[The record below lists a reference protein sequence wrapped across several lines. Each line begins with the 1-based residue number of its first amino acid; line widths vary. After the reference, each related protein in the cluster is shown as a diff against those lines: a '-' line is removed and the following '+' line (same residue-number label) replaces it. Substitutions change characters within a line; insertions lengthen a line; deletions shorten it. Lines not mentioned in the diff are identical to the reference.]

1 MSRRQPPRKVRC
13 QLVTHECGGLSLE
26 VNRARMMRAIART
39 SSNLPTVKMAPK
51 QRPRW
56 ATNAL
61 FFLCGVGPSWML
73 IDALF
78 VEVST
83 RCDRRSRGRI
93 RLVVRR
99 RDTRLR
105 VRGHRRI

>member
-1 MSRRQPPRKVRC
+1 
-13 QLVTHECGGLSLE
+13 
-26 VNRARMMRAIART
+26 MMMMMHT
-39 SSNLPTVKMAPK
+39 SSNLATVKMAPK

-78 VEVST
+78 VEVTT
-83 RCDRRSRGRI
+83 RCDRRSRGRT

-105 VRGHRRI
+105 VRGHRRT